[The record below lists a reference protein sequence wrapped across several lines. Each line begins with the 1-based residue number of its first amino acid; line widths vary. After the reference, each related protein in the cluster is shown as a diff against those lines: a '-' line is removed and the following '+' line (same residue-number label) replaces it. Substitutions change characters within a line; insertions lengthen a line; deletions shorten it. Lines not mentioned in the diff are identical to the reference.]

1 LNYPIQIF
9 RKRKNLQFFIVKIE
23 LPQFQIAHDDSKGMA
38 ESHDSHN
45 LLVQAPGFTFLQSFL
60 LLHMSLEFALVG
72 VVVVVVV
79 VVVGD
84 IIIFTVRMA
93 NEFRFAADYQLAH
106 IQIVQ
111 KWPISLGDRIQPL
124 GETDVMFVLL
134 SR

>member
-45 LLVQAPGFTFLQSFL
+45 LLVQAPGFTFLQSFVI
-60 LLHMSLEFALVG
+60 LHMSQEIAL
-72 VVVVVVV
+72 VVVV